1 MGLAEKFVHVR
12 ELNIPDDS
20 SPDGVAPAM
29 WGPYIGGGKMHRFY
43 CKDCNMYINAN
54 FPRWDRMLNR
64 ERDVK
69 GVLQNYFK
77 CPACIKS
84 NFVEIDLN
92 SNLEVE
98 TDE

>member
-1 MGLAEKFVHVR
+1 
-12 ELNIPDDS
+12 
-20 SPDGVAPAM
+20 
-29 WGPYIGGGKMHRFY
+29 
-43 CKDCNMYINAN
+43 MYINAN

>member
-1 MGLAEKFVHVR
+1 
-12 ELNIPDDS
+12 
-20 SPDGVAPAM
+20 
-29 WGPYIGGGKMHRFY
+29 
-43 CKDCNMYINAN
+43 
-54 FPRWDRMLNR
+54 MLNR
-64 ERDVK
+64 ERDAK

-77 CPACIKS
+77 CPMCIKS